1 MNGASAIQ
9 GGPAIDLA
17 AGLERAMD
25 DRALFLRVLGR
36 FANDYRDL
44 ATRLQAALEAG
55 DSVLAHRIV
64 HTLKGAAG
72 MIEAARLRQLALD
85 TELALKDG
93 AVAAPQLLAA
103 LDGELARVLAQVDS
117 LLATPEVTLAAAT
130 PADTHDLAR
139 LRAML
144 DIGDSRA
151 IDLATLLRPRLL
163 ASVGSEGMAIFDAA
177 IRRFDF
183 EGALALLEHGD
194 RR

>member
-1 MNGASAIQ
+1 MQ
-9 GGPAIDLA
+9 GGLAIDLA
-17 AGLERAMD
+17 AGLERVMD
-25 DRALFLRVLGR
+25 DRELFLRILGR
-36 FANDYRDL
+36 FAGDYRDL
-44 ATRLQAALEAG
+44 AARLHAALEAG
-55 DSVLAHRIV
+55 DTELSHRIV

-72 MIEAARLRQLALD
+72 MIEAPRLRQLALD

-93 AVAAPQLLAA
+93 GVAAPQLLAA
-103 LDGELARVLAQVDS
+103 LGDELARVLVQVDS
-117 LLATPEVTLAAAT
+117 LLATPETAVVAAAV
-130 PADTHDLAR
+130 PVDADDLAR
-139 LRAML
+139 LRGML
-144 DIGDSRA
+144 DIGDGRA